1 MTLFRLFCRLR
12 WARLRRDEFAAL
24 SIMKEIIV
32 LTFENMD
39 AVITSVSTKVAADKA
54 ALDDANAKLAAA
66 QADVANAQGQLDQ
79 RTAAI
84 TAAIA

>member
-1 MTLFRLFCRLR
+1 MTLFCLLCRLT

-39 AVITSVSTKVAADKA
+39 AAITSVSAKVAADKA